1 MTPIALTLTH
11 VWLLVDDM
19 PRALGFYRD
28 TLGLGV
34 ASDLG
39 VFVELNASEEV
50 LLSLFDRDAMR
61 ASEPGIAISP
71 VSGQHAT
78 IVFAVAALDEVCTSL
93 RAKGVSFVGEETN
106 HPEWGLRTVFLQDPD
121 GNLLCLYSGIPQ
133 E

>member
-1 MTPIALTLTH
+1 MTPMALKLTH
-11 VWLLVDDM
+11 IWLLVDDM

-50 LLSLFDRDAMR
+50 LLSLFDRGAMR
-61 ASEPGIAISP
+61 TSEPGIAISP
-71 VSGQHAT
+71 VSGQHAA
-78 IVFAVAALDEVCTSL
+78 IVFAVDALDAVCASL
-93 RAKGVSFVGEETN
+93 RAKGVSFVSEETN